1 MQPVTDIKT
10 HSVQK
15 ISEELAH
22 FLADTYM
29 LYLKT
34 QNFHWNVRGPSFYSL
49 HKMFEEQ
56 YVELAAAT
64 DELAER
70 MRALGAIAPGTFSE
84 FLKLTSLQEDRG
96 DLKAEEMIKKLF
108 KDHELLASH
117 ALHILEKAQQAED
130 EATVDLLIQRIAIH
144 QKTAWMLK
152 SSL

>member
-1 MQPVTDIKT
+1 MEPVTAIKNHT
-10 HSVQK
+10 FQK
-15 ISEELAH
+15 IAEELAH
-22 FLADTYM
+22 FLADTYL

-34 QNFHWNVRGPSFYSL
+34 QNFHWNVRGPAFYSL

-56 YVELAAAT
+56 YVELAQAT

-70 MRALGAIAPGTFSE
+70 MRALGSIAPATFSE
-84 FLKLTSLQEDRG
+84 FLKLTSLTEDRG
-96 DLKAEEMIKKLF
+96 DLKAEEMIKKLV
-108 KDHELLASH
+108 KDHEMLAVH
-117 ALHILEKAQQAED
+117 ALHILEKAQKVQD